1 MVLICLV
8 FKGILVGGF
17 FKTIG
22 VEMTPEWHFS
32 TEISR
37 PLFAVPFAPVD
48 NNFFKDLAGF
58 WTRLLAFS
66 PLFAKVFSWRRY
78 WTY

>member
-22 VEMTPEWHFS
+22 AEMT
-32 TEISR
+32 
-37 PLFAVPFAPVD
+37 A
-48 NNFFKDLAGF
+48 
-58 WTRLLAFS
+58 
-66 PLFAKVFSWRRY
+66 
-78 WTY
+78 

>member
-22 VEMTPEWHFS
+22 AEMTADWHFS

-48 NNFFKDLAGF
+48 NNFFKELARF
-58 WTRLLAFS
+58 WPCLLAFS
-66 PLFAKVFSWRRY
+66 PLFAKVFAWQ
-78 WTY
+78 WC